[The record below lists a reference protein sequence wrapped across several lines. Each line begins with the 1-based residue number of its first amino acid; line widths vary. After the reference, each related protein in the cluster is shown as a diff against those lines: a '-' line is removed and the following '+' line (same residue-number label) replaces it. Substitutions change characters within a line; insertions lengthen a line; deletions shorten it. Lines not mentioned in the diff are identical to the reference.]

1 MKRKGGDS
9 HICGTLSLLSPSSF
23 QFRSFPRLR
32 IGGFLHLLKT
42 SLTIPGNPLFF
53 QEFQSAPVKEERGSL
68 FNFLTFST
76 GLPKGLK
83 QGLLKRTSAR
93 IIESGKPLPMPF
105 PGKSLLAYIALSP
118 CGAGNRLLIR
128 RRVAV
133 LFRTADQNLS
143 FYLDAQPFRGFLQL
157 SGWTWAPHLLF
168 FLLVTVHPYMSKSLI
183 LLAVFSF

>member
-53 QEFQSAPVKEERGSL
+53 KKFQSAPVKQERRSL

-76 GLPKGLK
+76 GLSKGLK

-93 IIESGKPLPMPF
+93 IIESRKPLLMPF
-105 PGKSLLAYIALSP
+105 PRKSLLAYIALPRAVRGIVLSFATGSP
-118 CGAGNRLLIR
+118 C
-128 RRVAV
+128 
-133 LFRTADQNLS
+133 S
-143 FYLDAQPFRGFLQL
+143 FGQSIKISP
-157 SGWTWAPHLLF
+157 SIWMPS
-168 FLLVTVHPYMSKSLI
+168 VS
-183 LLAVFSF
+183 